1 MPEAKT
7 LKTKAFFKLPPDH
20 QTKLLN
26 AMLSLCQPLR
36 DEAELLGALEEAET
50 FTLTRDD
57 TKRLIA
63 FRIGDIACPKEED
76 PSTAEDNPTKPG
88 GRRKRRSRVKKQTR
102 RTQRKRRNTI
112 RK

>member
-1 MPEAKT
+1 MPETKVLT
-7 LKTKAFFKLPPDH
+7 TKAFFKLTDE
-20 QTKLLN
+20 QQKKLLT
-26 AMLSLCQPLR
+26 AMMSLCQPLR
-36 DEAELLGALEEAET
+36 EEGELLGALEEVDS
-50 FTLTRDD
+50 FTVTRDD

-102 RTQRKRRNTI
+102 RTQRKRRNTV
-112 RK
+112 RR